1 MTDLTKLMGVG
12 PAMALKLD
20 EMGVS
25 TLEDMARAD
34 AAKIAELPRVTTA
47 RAQDWIDSASRLT
60 APAPDADVPAAV
72 ASDVPRTADTEAMPA
87 PGTPGDDKLDAAPE
101 PEEAPRLAPEPD
113 PDSPLA
119 VNDPLPEPPEEDIEP
134 AGSGKRKAPTK
145 PAEKG
150 KKKNKNGKTA
160 EKKKS
165 AGKKAADEAVSKKK
179 AKKKAKKAAEADKK
193 ALKKADKKKA
203 DKPKKNKK
211 NKKK

>member
-34 AAKIAELPRVTTA
+34 AAKIAELPRVTRA
-47 RAQDWIDSASRLT
+47 RAQDWIDSAARLT
-60 APAPDADVPAAV
+60 TPAPDADVSAATS
-72 ASDVPRTADTEAMPA
+72 ADVPRTADTEAMPA
-87 PGTPGDDKLDAAPE
+87 PGTPGDDKLDPAPE

-119 VNDPLPEPPEEDIEP
+119 VNDPLPEPPEEDVAP
-134 AGSGKRKAPTK
+134 AGAGKRKAPSK
-145 PAEKG
+145 PAKG
-150 KKKNKNGKTA
+150 KKKTAKKA

-165 AGKKAADEAVSKKK
+165 AGKKAADEALSKKK
-179 AKKKAKKAAEADKK
+179 TKKKAKKAAEADKK
-193 ALKKADKKKA
+193 ALKKAEKKKA

-211 NKKK
+211 KKKK

>member
-72 ASDVPRTADTEAMPA
+72 ASDVPRTAAGAMSFHV
-87 PGTPGDDKLDAAPE
+87 
-101 PEEAPRLAPEPD
+101 RF
-113 PDSPLA
+113 
-119 VNDPLPEPPEEDIEP
+119 
-134 AGSGKRKAPTK
+134 SGWSTFPQ
-145 PAEKG
+145 P
-150 KKKNKNGKTA
+150 
-160 EKKKS
+160 
-165 AGKKAADEAVSKKK
+165 V
-179 AKKKAKKAAEADKK
+179 
-193 ALKKADKKKA
+193 
-203 DKPKKNKK
+203 
-211 NKKK
+211 